1 MNSITSKPSIPAKQF
16 PHEKK
21 NFKAGSDT
29 IAAISTPPGEG
40 GIGIVRLSGNN
51 SFKIADKLFAGKT
64 PPSQMKTHTVCF
76 GKLMDATSNELLDEV
91 LVTVLRSPNSY
102 TCEDMV
108 EISCHGGSLVL
119 SRILEQTL
127 RCGARLAN
135 PGEFTLRAFLNGR
148 IDLAQAEAVVDI
160 IRAKTDSSLRIALQ
174 NLEGKLSKELNDC
187 REKLIDILAEIELG
201 IDFIEEDV
209 EELDRKKIIGKITE
223 LETDRKNLLDSY
235 VEGRILKEGLNVV
248 IVGSPNVGKSSLL
261 NALLGKDRAIVTPIP
276 GTTRDTIEE
285 FINIKGIPVRLVDT
299 AGFHISKNKIELEG
313 IRRAKV
319 EIDKADLVI
328 WVVDLSKKLSEN
340 EIRLEKL
347 ISKYKYVVVL
357 NKIDIASN
365 RAAKEMQ
372 REFKKRDVISVSALQ
387 SIGIKELKDF
397 IISSF
402 VVKNKSE
409 SSLIISNLRHK
420 QLLEKSLDNLKRAK
434 EGLVKEISP
443 EFIALDLRVA
453 LDSIGEIVGK
463 VVTDDILNRIFSKF
477 CVGK

>member
-1 MNSITSKPSIPAKQF
+1 MPVRQF

-21 NFKAGSDT
+21 NFKAESDT
-29 IAAISTPPGEG
+29 ITAISTPPGEG

-51 SFKIADKLFAGKT
+51 SFKIADKLFVGKT
-64 PPSQMKTHTVCF
+64 LPSQMKSHTVCF
-76 GKLMDATSNELLDEV
+76 GKLMDTTSNGLLDEV

-108 EISCHGGSLVL
+108 EISCHGGGLVL
-119 SRILEQTL
+119 SKILEQTL
-127 RCGARLAN
+127 TCGARLAN

-160 IRAKTDSSLRIALQ
+160 IRAKTDSSLKVALQ
-174 NLEGKLSKELNDC
+174 NLEGKLSKKLNHC
-187 REKLIDILAEIELG
+187 RERLIDILAEIELG
-201 IDFIEEDV
+201 VDFIEEDV
-209 EELDRKKIIGKITE
+209 EELDRKKITKKITE
-223 LETDRKNLLDSY
+223 LEIDIKNLLDSY
-235 VEGRILKEGLNVV
+235 VEGRILREGLNVV

-285 FINIKGIPVRLVDT
+285 FINIRGILVRLVDT

-319 EIDKADLVI
+319 EIDKADLVV
-328 WVVDLSKKLSEN
+328 WVVDLSKKLSDN
-340 EIRLEKL
+340 ERKLEEL
-347 ISKYKYVVVL
+347 ISKYKYLVAL
-357 NKIDIASN
+357 NKIDIASS
-365 RAAKEMQ
+365 RTVKKMLA
-372 REFKKRDVISVSALQ
+372 EFKKRDVMRISALQ
-387 SIGIKELKDF
+387 SIGIKKLRDF

-402 VVKNKSE
+402 IGKTKSE
-409 SSLIISNLRHK
+409 NNLIISNLRHK
-420 QLLEKSLDNLKRAK
+420 QLLEKSLENLRRAK
-434 EGLVKEISP
+434 ESLTRDMSP
-443 EFIALDLRVA
+443 EFVALDLRMA

>member
-1 MNSITSKPSIPAKQF
+1 
-16 PHEKK
+16 
-21 NFKAGSDT
+21 
-29 IAAISTPPGEG
+29 
-40 GIGIVRLSGNN
+40 
-51 SFKIADKLFAGKT
+51 
-64 PPSQMKTHTVCF
+64 
-76 GKLMDATSNELLDEV
+76 MDATSNELLDEV

-223 LETDRKNLLDSY
+223 LETDIKNLLDSY

>member
-1 MNSITSKPSIPAKQF
+1 MSAKRLR
-16 PHEKK
+16 HEKK
-21 NFKAGSDT
+21 NLKAVDGT

-40 GIGIVRLSGNN
+40 GIGIVRLSGND
-51 SFKIADKLFAGKT
+51 SFKIADKLFIGKT
-64 PPSQMKTHTVCF
+64 LPSQMKSHTVCF
-76 GKLMDATSNELLDEV
+76 GKLMDTTSNELLDEV
-91 LVTVLRSPNSY
+91 LVTVMRSPNSY

-108 EISCHGGSLVL
+108 EINCHGGGLVL
-119 SRILEQTL
+119 SKVLEQTL

-160 IRAKTDSSLRIALQ
+160 IRAKTDSSLKVALQ
-174 NLEGKLSKELNDC
+174 NLEGKLSEKLNGC
-187 REKLIDILAEIELG
+187 RERLIDILAEIELG

-223 LETDRKNLLDSY
+223 LETDIKNLLDSY

-285 FINIKGIPVRLVDT
+285 FINIRGIPVRLVDT

-340 EIRLEKL
+340 ERKLEEL

-365 RAAKEMQ
+365 RVVKEMEK
-372 REFKKRDVISVSALQ
+372 EFKKRDIMRISALQ
-387 SIGIKELKDF
+387 SIGIKELRNF
-397 IISSF
+397 ITSSF
-402 VVKNKSE
+402 IGENKLE
-409 SSLIISNLRHK
+409 NNLIISNLRHK
-420 QLLEKSLDNLKRAK
+420 QLLENGLENLKRAK
-434 EGLVKEISP
+434 GSLTKNMSP
-443 EFIALDLRVA
+443 EFVALDLKMA

-463 VVTDDILNRIFSKF
+463 VVTNDILNQIFSKF